1 MKWQFWRWRPKVS
14 LCTFQILALFIGSL
28 VLVYQRSTPWRAG
41 LTLKGSTYG
50 VSSVSF
56 SGDSKK
62 LLAGGSDGFARV
74 WDVDSGTASTTIDL
88 VHPVRSSEMET
99 ALGPSPKTVDE
110 SIPRRITAS
119 DFARDG
125 SKIVAVD
132 DGGMLSVFDAN
143 KGVMILNQALSTT
156 VASVRFSADSD
167 KIVAADPASPVSRFG
182 GMVYIIESIS
192 VFYNTE
198 HIEVPSDALCSAFFS
213 KDGNKIV
220 TATTD
225 GLVQVWNR
233 KNTAPLAALRGD
245 TQFFRSAV
253 FSPDGKFIATSGKDC
268 TVRLWTAYS
277 GEVSR
282 SIIDFDNAAAA
293 PSANVGHTW
302 FAKPMAVMR
311 GHNQYV
317 LASQFSP
324 EGDRLATLSLDGSV
338 RIWGG
343 RDGAALFTLTEKGS
357 WRSLAFAPDGKSLAL
372 AGNDGTVQLWN
383 LRCSERWYGKLTLPE
398 FWVMILLIPALIW
411 SLRRDQRIIP
421 PTPVV

>member
-41 LTLKGSTYG
+41 LTLKASAYG

-74 WDVDSGTASTTIDL
+74 WDVDSGTESATIDL
-88 VHPVRSSEMET
+88 VHPALSSELQQVLNAK
-99 ALGPSPKTVDE
+99 ALPVDE
-110 SIPRRITAS
+110 NISRRITAS
-119 DFARDG
+119 EISPDGRKVVVTDDSGALTVFDANNGQEILAERLTNTVTSVHFSADG
-125 SKIVAVD
+125 SKI
-132 DGGMLSVFDAN
+132 
-143 KGVMILNQALSTT
+143 I
-156 VASVRFSADSD
+156 
-167 KIVAADPASPVSRFG
+167 AADPASNLSRFG
-182 GMVYIIESIS
+182 GMVYIVESIS
-192 VFYNTE
+192 VFYNSE
-198 HIEVPSDALCSAFFS
+198 SFEVPSDALCSAFFS
-213 KDGNKIV
+213 KDGKKIV

-233 KNTAPLAALRGD
+233 KNTTPIAALRGD

-268 TVRLWTAYS
+268 TVRLWTAYT
-277 GEVSR
+277 GDVSR
-282 SIIDFDNAAAA
+282 SIIDFDKDAA
-293 PSANVGHTW
+293 PTSANGGHTW
-302 FAKPMAVMR
+302 FAKPVAVMR

-317 LASQFSP
+317 LSSQFSP
-324 EGDRLATLSLDGSV
+324 EGDRLATISLDGSV

-343 RDGAALFTLTEKGS
+343 RDGAALFTLTQKGP
-357 WRSLAFAPDGKSLAL
+357 WRSVAFAPDGNSLAL
-372 AGNDGTVQLWN
+372 AGNDGSVQLWN

-421 PTPVV
+421 PTPAA